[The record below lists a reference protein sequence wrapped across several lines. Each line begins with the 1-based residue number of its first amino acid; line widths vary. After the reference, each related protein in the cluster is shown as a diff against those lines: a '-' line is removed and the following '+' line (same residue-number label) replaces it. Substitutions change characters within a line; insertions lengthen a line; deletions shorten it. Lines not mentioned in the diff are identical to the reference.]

1 MISGSIV
8 QVGANFIYLK
18 FSAGFLYFSAV
29 IDLSCRQELETSLEK
44 KEIYVKEL
52 ENSLSELNGINSR
65 QRSEINLLN
74 ERLTN
79 EARRVK
85 MLERE
90 GDRLRSDISLLES
103 KVRVPRL
110 I

>member
-1 MISGSIV
+1 MKEV
-8 QVGANFIYLK
+8 NT
-18 FSAGFLYFSAV
+18 
-29 IDLSCRQELETSLEK
+29 RQH
-44 KEIYVKEL
+44 KEIL
-52 ENSLSELNGINSR
+52 
-65 QRSEINLLN
+65 LLN

-103 KVRVPRL
+103 KVCVQGKL
-110 I
+110 VVGKIL